1 MSSTVDEIG
10 HADENKCGSLVDLIN
25 SAGENNKFRYQW
37 YIDDGQKKKFF
48 TGTVMASWNSPV
60 NQCLLFVKYDNKEL
74 YTLPFDSASGLVA
87 FTEQKSDWEWLNDV
101 PDWFTDAVAH
111 NDNKHKAAQGLANLF
126 SGGRFHVPESVI
138 ASVTENL
145 IRTDREER
153 ERVNM
158 STDSVPYINK
168 HNLQFKEEINV
179 DGGLDNNF
187 EIQNYWDRES
197 SSFSRALDMA
207 QQH

>member
-1 MSSTVDEIG
+1 MMD
-10 HADENKCGSLVDLIN
+10 
-25 SAGENNKFRYQW
+25 
-37 YIDDGQKKKFF
+37 QKKKFF

-101 PDWFTDAVAH
+101 PDWFTAAVAH

-126 SGGRFHVPESVI
+126 LGGRFRVPESVI
-138 ASVTENL
+138 ASFTESL

-179 DGGLDNNF
+179 DGVLDNNF
-187 EIQNYWDRES
+187 EIQKYWDRKS